1 MWCNNC
7 LGDMDVM
14 EIDVDKDGKR
24 FKNFV
29 LMIGEEILSEMSND
43 LKESSLNEEFKIPG
57 VQYLIKIAVVK
68 TMVNLQTKDAYT
80 SDFVHCMIGDKVMDK
95 INKNTDKN
103 V

>member
-14 EIDVDKDGKR
+14 EIDADKDGKR

-43 LKESSLNEEFKIPG
+43 LKESSLNEEFKISG

-80 SDFVHCMIGDKVMDK
+80 SDFVHSMIGNKTMKK
-95 INKNTDKN
+95 IKGHIDND